1 MKKNTQFLW
10 FYTIILFAVALVLI
24 TFAGM
29 TQKGYEEEIES
40 HKTATVGMQKSV
52 TELSRVNME
61 LTTENNNLKSE
72 LNTVKAENESLKGD
86 KAKLE
91 TNQKLMDALSEYDK
105 GNRTKAKKL
114 LEGVDSALLTESGK
128 YVYNKIMK

>member
-10 FYTIILFAVALVLI
+10 LYTIILFAVALVLI

-29 TQKGYEEEIES
+29 TQKNYEEELET

-61 LTTENNNLKSE
+61 LTTENSELKSE
-72 LNTVKAENESLKGD
+72 LQSVQAENEALKESKAQLDITSL
-86 KAKLE
+86 LF
-91 TNQKLMDALSEYDK
+91 DALREYDK
-105 GNRTKAKKL
+105 GNRSKAKKL
-114 LEGVDSALLTESGK
+114 LEGVDATLLTESGK
-128 YVYNKIMK
+128 YVYDKIMK